1 MRFELPRVEWRRA
14 ASGGHRQVEVSNNGQ
29 AERVNGSR
37 SQRRGAGSRRSPRP
51 LRRGRLVSG
60 TSSPPSHLCSPSSPF
75 YHPLPLF
82 YFPSS
87 PFIIAGGEED
97 GETINSYFS
106 LLTIC
111 PHCAAPLK
119 KIAFFF
125 SEKQGE
131 YSIWMIY
138 VAVQGLHKSFL
149 DVYPK
154 VEEI

>member
-1 MRFELPRVEWRRA
+1 MKQSIHIFHFLPSV
-14 ASGGHRQVEVSNNGQ
+14 
-29 AERVNGSR
+29 
-37 SQRRGAGSRRSPRP
+37 
-51 LRRGRLVSG
+51 
-60 TSSPPSHLCSPSSPF
+60 
-75 YHPLPLF
+75 
-82 YFPSS
+82 
-87 PFIIAGGEED
+87 
-97 GETINSYFS
+97 
-106 LLTIC
+106 LT
-111 PHCAAPLK
+111 APLK

>member
-1 MRFELPRVEWRRA
+1 MGGEVRANPRVEWRRA

-111 PHCAAPLK
+111 PHCAPEKNRVFLFWKARWIFNLDDIRCCAGAPQVISWRL
-119 KIAFFF
+119 
-125 SEKQGE
+125 
-131 YSIWMIY
+131 
-138 VAVQGLHKSFL
+138 
-149 DVYPK
+149 P
-154 VEEI
+154 